1 MRISVIT
8 PFQRGLDYL
17 RDCLDSVRDQRFRIY
32 IDQLKGRPGFEEL
45 TRLMELEKAGDEE
58 AADRL
63 ASIVGERGIPELMK
77 LIGTPGWEGLSAN
90 KGFTYVQSFL
100 SEDCEPDDDDIV
112 TLDFTGLSENSDNE
126 QDEEEDEDA
135 DASDSFDLTPPDSGS
150 IRRYIFIPYRDFE
163 MILVPDHPID
173 DPTELIA
180 EYSGDIDIKVLNLK
194 DATGVAAARNLGIE
208 NASGDYIYFLDS
220 DDYLYP
226 RTLYLMDKAI
236 VYGGDPD
243 MTYGKKVWT
252 WYTKAGFVSQ
262 LEKKQAEKLA
272 QKMKQ
277 ALSEAQKE
285 EEDRIR
291 AEAAKEASKSDDA
304 SDEIHSKKV
313 KSSNE
318 EDDSQGDDDAS
329 DGGGDDNRDDEG
341 TDAAETS
348 EDEIPLI
355 ERLTPEEYE
364 SYRRGCAA
372 ARLITRR
379 KGLRNVSALN
389 IAYKKSMIDEFGIR
403 FPEQFRYYADLHF
416 VAQSLEHAKIFRK
429 NYRSKYAKRKHGD
442 PINFPSL
449 AQEKS
454 PDKFDCYV
462 KAYVYTRDNL
472 PVDSEIARRINRKF
486 INYYTNFFV
495 TRVRRSTNDFWRGER
510 FFEMRD
516 AMKGIPADY
525 FKLFDRYKRKLVRI
539 LLKGDVKRTYRVVT
553 RHLAGKKLKR
563 CIQKPDTRMK
573 AFYKHLFMKLP
584 IRDDWMMF
592 ECFFGKNY
600 GDNPKGIYEYMIKD
614 HKGEFR
620 YIWSMGS
627 VKKGR
632 RDIPGKHRTVKRQ
645 SIRYAYYVARCKYF
659 VYNTKQPKWM
669 KKRDGQIFLETWHGT
684 PLKKLAFD
692 MEDNFSAA
700 PGYKKEIYGMTRGWD
715 HLVSANKFSSEVFK
729 RCFVFDG
736 NMLEY
741 GYPRNDILHR
751 PDRDVLADEIKDRL
765 GIPRDR
771 KTILYAP
778 TWRDDEYYA
787 AGKYKFNLKLNLN
800 MMREVLG
807 DDYVVLLRTHYYIA
821 DKIDVSGL
829 GDFAINLSKYP
840 DIADIYLVSDIC
852 ITDYSSVFFDYAN
865 LRRPM
870 LFYTYDLDNY
880 RDILRGFYFDMEST
894 VPGPLLFTTEQVIEA
909 IEHIDEVTKKYGKRY
924 DEFYERFCGWEDGH
938 ASENIAK
945 EVFGLK

>member
-8 PFQRGLDYL
+8 PFNRGTDYL
-17 RDCLDSVRDQRFRIY
+17 KDCLDSLREQRLRVY
-32 IDQLKGRPGFEEL
+32 IDKVCTAEGFTEL
-45 TRLMELEKAGDEE
+45 AHLMELEEQGDEE
-58 AADRL
+58 AAGFLGKITGDDGCS
-63 ASIVGERGIPELMK
+63 AAEQ
-77 LIGTPGWEGLSAN
+77 LIGTPGWEGLAGISGFMDIERVVEEAEPADTASADD
-90 KGFTYVQSFL
+90 KTL
-100 SEDCEPDDDDIV
+100 SGMSTDVGDDDEND
-112 TLDFTGLSENSDNE
+112 DHSEA
-126 QDEEEDEDA
+126 DEEE
-135 DASDSFDLTPPDSGS
+135 G
-150 IRRYIFIPYRDFE
+150 RYISIPYRDFE
-163 MILVPDHPID
+163 LILVTDHPVD
-173 DPTELIA
+173 DPMPLVH
-180 EYSGDIDIKVLNLK
+180 EYEKDIQIRVITLK
-194 DATGVAAARNLGIE
+194 DATGVAAARNLGID
-208 NASGDYIYFLDS
+208 NAKGDYIYFLDS

-226 RTLYLMDKAI
+226 DALYYIDQSICL
-236 VYGGDPD
+236 GGDPD
-243 MTYGKKVWT
+243 VTYGKKIWT
-252 WYTKAGFVSQ
+252 WYTRAGYLSQ
-262 LEKKQAEKLA
+262 LEKKRAEALAKKL
-272 QKMKQ
+272 KQ
-277 ALSEAQKE
+277 DLSEAQKE
-285 EEDRIR
+285 EEERIKAESE
-291 AEAAKEASKSDDA
+291 AEAKKSDDS
-304 SDEIHSKKV
+304 SDEIHTRKND
-313 KSSNE
+313 SSNE

-341 TDAAETS
+341 SDTGEAAADGTELPP
-348 EDEIPLI
+348 EL
-355 ERLTPEEYE
+355 RLTPEEYVA
-364 SYRRGCAA
+364 YRRGNAA
-372 ARLITRR
+372 GRLITRR
-379 KGLRNVSALN
+379 KGLRNVSALS
-389 IAYKKSMIDEFGIR
+389 IAYKKSLIEEHSIR
-403 FPEQFRYYADLHF
+403 FPVQFRYYADLYF
-416 VAQSLEHAKIFRK
+416 VAQALEHAQVFRK
-429 NYRSKYAKRKHGD
+429 SYKSKYLKRKHGD

-462 KAYVYTRDNL
+462 NAFIYTRDSL
-472 PVDSEIARRINRKF
+472 PADSDIARRINRKF

-495 TRVRRSTNDFWRGER
+495 TRVRRSQNDYWRGER
-510 FFEMRD
+510 FT
-516 AMKGIPADY
+516 AMKKAMSGIPKE
-525 FKLFDRYKRKLVRI
+525 FFTECDRYKRKLIRI

-553 RHLAGKKLKR
+553 RHLAVKKFRR
-563 CIQKPDTRMK
+563 CIKKPDTRMK

-600 GDNPKGIYEYMIKD
+600 GDNPKGIYEYMIRD
-614 HKGEFR
+614 HGGEFR

-632 RDIPGKHRTVKRQ
+632 RDIPGRHRTVKRQ

-669 KKRDGQIFLETWHGT
+669 KKRDGQVFLETWHGT

-715 HLVSANKFSSEVFK
+715 HLVSANKFSSEVFR
-729 RCFVFDG
+729 RCFVYDG

-751 PDRDVLADEIKDRL
+751 PDRDQLADSIKERL
-765 GIPRDR
+765 GIPKDK

-778 TWRDDEYYA
+778 TWRDDEFYA
-787 AGKYKFNLKLNLN
+787 AGKYKFSLKLNLR
-800 MMREVLG
+800 MMKEVLG
-807 DDYVVLLRTHYYIA
+807 DDYVILLRTHYYIA
-821 DKIDVSGL
+821 DKLDVSGL
-829 GDFAINLSKYP
+829 GSFAINLSKYP
-840 DIADIYLVSDIC
+840 DIADIYLISDIC

-909 IEHIDEVTKKYGKRY
+909 IEHIDEISERFADRY
-924 DEFYERFCGWEDGH
+924 DEFYDRFCGWEDGH

-945 EVFGLK
+945 EVFGLR